1 MLIYHIVLPEVW
13 ERFADEY
20 EYVAESLHS
29 EGFIHCSYRNQI
41 DDVLKRYYRDASRVL
56 VLAIN
61 PHLLTS
67 ELVAEPSTGGEIY
80 PHVYGPINR
89 QAIIDAEERAL
100 FFA

>member
-13 ERFADEY
+13 AQFADAY
-20 EYVAESLHS
+20 EYVAESLRT

-41 DDVLKRYYRDASRVL
+41 DDVIKRYFRDASRVL

-61 PHLLTS
+61 PHLLNS
-67 ELVAEPSTGGEIY
+67 ELVAEPSTGGQVY
-80 PHVYGPINR
+80 PHIYGPINR
-89 QAIIDAEERAL
+89 SAIIDAEERAL